1 MAGKRF
7 IDSKLFDKI
16 WFRKLPPRY
25 KLFWLYILGTCNRAG
40 MWDVDEDMLQFRLRI
55 DPPIDL
61 KDFLKTM
68 DGKIVEIDDGEKW
81 YIVDYIRVQ
90 YGELKKN
97 YNAHADVIK
106 LVYQY
111 KLHEQFEVLPKTW
124 SSLHNKDK
132 AKEKDKD
139 VFYSSNSN
147 NSNNST
153 INSTVGKKR
162 NYKKGTIFKVPLEK
176 EIEEYMKEIK
186 FVDSST
192 MATKFFNHYEMK
204 GWVVGRT
211 KMKDWKAAVRYW
223 KSHNQTSNTIS
234 EEDYKADLAR
244 RFDE

>member
-40 MWDVDEDMLQFRLRI
+40 MWDVDEDMVQFRLRI

-61 KDFLKTM
+61 ADFLKTM
-68 DGKIVEIDDGEKW
+68 DGKIVEIDGGEKW

-90 YGELKKN
+90 YGELKMN
-97 YNAHADVIK
+97 YNGHADVIK
-106 LVYQY
+106 LIYQY

-124 SSLHNKDK
+124 LSPQD
-132 AKEKDKD
+132 KDKD
-139 VFYSSNSN
+139 KEQNNNSINSNSNSN
-147 NSNNST
+147 NSNTNST
-153 INSTVGKKR
+153 ISKKR

-186 FVDSST
+186 FIDSAT

-204 GWVVGRT
+204 GWMVGRT

-223 KSHNQTSNTIS
+223 KSHNQTNNAVSD
-234 EEDYKADLAR
+234 EDYKAELAR
-244 RFDE
+244 RFGD